1 MTRFSLLFAVC
12 LAVTALA
19 WAGSAPVMSKFDPSE
34 IVLSP
39 SGEVHDRATLDDPQ
53 PDTLFYDDGN
63 PQYYFG
69 TVNYYVYVRFTPPAD
84 FQLRSIYVVVWSPVA
99 GTCSLFVHLPG
110 AGTNPG
116 TLLSSTTFP
125 LSVGFFWYDV
135 NLPAPLDFTAQ
146 QNFLIVVGRATG
158 GNQDPPAGWHML
170 FDQGTTTSRSLRTG
184 SNGSRM
190 TGPYQAVSGDYPIR
204 AGGVNAPLTDIS
216 VVQCFNS
223 VQPSGRPSFNVLPE
237 AQMRFKGEVSNAG
250 NLVISADTVS
260 WSVRG
265 PGGTVVFTDQATGGP
280 LALHAHAVLQTPTIF
295 SPTTVG
301 EYIVT
306 CVSRAA
312 GDANAEN
319 DTTRL
324 RFFVG
329 NQPRWFRYD
338 DNAAPESHV
347 NYSAGNGWGASF
359 RPVSYTAAIES
370 VRVEISTT
378 AAVPGDLRIYRSDAE
393 GLPGGAAL
401 WQSTPTLVSGWNVVA
416 VNPPV
421 EIYQGESFA
430 LAYLWTGGALGKD
443 DSPPNCAGIDSMGT
457 VSWQVS
463 GSGATWNADN
473 SGNWALQV
481 YLDTSSALPPYPT
494 IETDPDDTLQFGQV
508 DTTGSTSSTV
518 DLVIYNRGSS
528 EPLGVT
534 QMSIIPALNRSAFT
548 INPTTLTVPAS
559 DSAIVQITFN
569 PATARTY
576 NGSLTI
582 TNNSV
587 NMPMLILTIRA
598 EGVRADAVEMPD
610 GSLPGEFALEQNF
623 PNPFNPATDIRFALP
638 VASHAR
644 LTVFNV
650 IGQEIAVLADGMR
663 SAGVHTV
670 TFDASQ
676 LPAGVYFYRLEAGSF
691 SDIRKMLLL
700 K

>member
-1 MTRFSLLFAVC
+1 
-12 LAVTALA
+12 
-19 WAGSAPVMSKFDPSE
+19 MSKFDPSE
-34 IVLSP
+34 LVLSP
-39 SGEVHDRATLDDPQ
+39 SGEMRDRATLDDPQ
-53 PDTLFYDDGN
+53 PDTLWYDNGN

-69 TVNYYVYVRFTPPAD
+69 VTNYYVYVRFTPLVN
-84 FQLRSIYVVVWSPVA
+84 FQLRSIYVAVWSPVA
-99 GTCSLFVHLPG
+99 ATCSLFVHLPG
-110 AGTNPG
+110 TGTNPG
-116 TLLSSTTFP
+116 TLLSSVTVDLAAAF
-125 LSVGFFWYDV
+125 SWYDV
-135 NLPAPLDFTAQ
+135 NLPAPVDFTALQ
-146 QNFLIVVGRATG
+146 DFMIVVGRATG

-170 FDQGTTTSRSLRTG
+170 FDEGTTTNRSKRTG
-184 SNGSRM
+184 ASGNHM

-223 VQPSGRPSFNVLPE
+223 VQPSGGPSFNVLPG

-250 NLVISADTVS
+250 NLAISADTVS

-265 PGGTVVFTDQATGGP
+265 PGGGVVFTDQATGGP
-280 LALHAHAVLQTPTIF
+280 LAVDAHAVLQTPTIF
-295 SPTTVG
+295 SPTTLG
-301 EYIVT
+301 EYIAT
-306 CVSRAA
+306 CVSRAG

-347 NYSAGNGWGASF
+347 NYSTGNGWGVSF
-359 RPVSYTAAIES
+359 TPVSYTAAIES
-370 VRVEISTT
+370 VRVEINT
-378 AAVPGDLRIYRSDAE
+378 AAALPGDLRIYPSDAQ
-393 GLPGGAAL
+393 GLPGGTAL

-421 EIYQGESFA
+421 QIYQGESFA

-443 DSPPNCAGIDSMGT
+443 DSPPNCAGIDSMGAI
-457 VSWQVS
+457 SWQVS
-463 GSGATWNADN
+463 GSGATWTADN
-473 SGNWALQV
+473 SGNWALQA

-494 IETDPDDTLQFGQV
+494 IETVPDDTLQFGQV

-528 EPLGVT
+528 DPLDVT
-534 QMSIIPALNRSAFT
+534 QMTIIPVLIRSVFT
-548 INPTTLTVPAS
+548 INPTTLTVPAA

-569 PATARTY
+569 PATVRLY
-576 NGSLTI
+576 NGNLTI

-587 NMPMLILTIRA
+587 NMPAVALTIRA
-598 EGVRADAVEMPD
+598 EGVRPNAVEIPD
-610 GSLPGEFALEQNF
+610 GSLPGAFALEQNF

-644 LTVFNV
+644 LRVFNV
-650 IGQEIAVLADGMR
+650 IGQEIAVLADGMH
-663 SAGVHTV
+663 SAGVYTV
-670 TFDASQ
+670 AFDASQ